1 MAAPI
6 VTPNSVSL
14 VGGGTVSFTADQT
27 VVWTVTGGEISEVGV
42 YSAANRTAEYF
53 VTATNTLGEVTA
65 VRVSVTG
72 KFPLIPL
79 YRSSRKTRRFGDVAT
94 TPNQQ
99 RHAVA
104 RTGKRR
110 EIDLEGV
117 AKNGAETTELERF
130 HEWHYPDKVFFL
142 DDGSLGEST
151 LTRFNG
157 QVGMTY
163 VRHGRTEWKVPV
175 ISARDTETPNSV
187 EVEILG
193 NSAAVAWRYSGSERT
208 RVQYQEASSKVLR
221 WTPWDYATG
230 RTITNLET
238 DTVYEFQVVAEDGA
252 ESEIVIASTGAI
264 GWGLSWGNSWGGG

>member
-1 MAAPI
+1 MVPI
-6 VTPNSVSL
+6 VTPSTVSL

-27 VVWTVTGGEISEVGV
+27 VVWSVTGGEISEAGV
-42 YSAANRTAEYF
+42 YSAANRTANYF
-53 VTATNTLGEVTA
+53 VTATNAIGETTTIP
-65 VRVSVTG
+65 VSVTG

-117 AKNGAETTELERF
+117 AKNAVEMTELDRF

-142 DDGSLGEST
+142 VDGTLGEST

-157 QVGMTY
+157 EVSAEY
-163 VRHGRTEWKVPV
+163 ARHGRTDWKVPV
-175 ISARDTETPNSV
+175 ISARDIEFPNSV
-187 EVEILG
+187 VVEIAG
-193 NSAAVAWRYSGSERT
+193 DSATVRWKYTGSERT
-208 RVQYQEASSKVLR
+208 RVQFRVALSKNLGF
-221 WTPWDYATG
+221 TPWDYATE
-230 RTITNLET
+230 RTILGLET
-238 DTVYEFQVVAEDGA
+238 ETVYEFQVVAEDGSA
-252 ESEIVIASTGAI
+252 SEIVTASTGAI
-264 GWGLSWGNSWGGG
+264 GWGLSWGNSWGGE